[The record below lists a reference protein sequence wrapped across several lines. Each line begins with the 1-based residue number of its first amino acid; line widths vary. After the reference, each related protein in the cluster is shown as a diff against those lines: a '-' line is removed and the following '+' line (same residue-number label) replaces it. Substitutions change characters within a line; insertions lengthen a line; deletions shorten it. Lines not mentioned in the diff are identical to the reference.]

1 MGKAWHFVGDTLRDD
16 RPVPK
21 DGEKLVHDGELV
33 MCESGL
39 HASERIID
47 ALQYASGST
56 ICRVGVGGEILKSDD
71 KLVATERTILWR
83 VDGENL
89 LRKFARLCALDVVH
103 LWDAPDVVLEY
114 LNTGDEKLR
123 DAAWAAGRAVAWDAA
138 WHAVWAALQ
147 APGRDAEWAAAWD
160 AVWAAERDV
169 AQAAARAAARAAAWA
184 SGRDDEWV
192 AARAAARA
200 AAGDDQN
207 QRLEQMVREARD
219 D

>member
-1 MGKAWHFVGDTLRDD
+1 MGKAWHFVGDTLRDG
-16 RPVPK
+16 RPIPK

-47 ALQYASGST
+47 ALQYAPGST
-56 ICRVGVGGEILKSDD
+56 ICRVEVGGEILKSDD

-114 LNTGDEKLR
+114 LNTGNEKLR
-123 DAAWAAGRAVAWDAA
+123 D
-138 WHAVWAALQ
+138 
-147 APGRDAEWAAAWD
+147 
-160 AVWAAERDV
+160 
-169 AQAAARAAARAAAWA
+169 AARAAAWA
-184 SGRDDEWV
+184 
-192 AARAAARA
+192 AARDAEWDAAR
-200 AAGDDQN
+200 DDQN